1 MKKLLLHRIR
11 QGEFDP
17 SPSIQQTID
26 SLNKSYS
33 RAKETVERM
42 HGNDEI
48 TLEESMNR
56 EFLYYSREM
65 HKAKLKQFED
75 EQKKM
80 FELRKELKSIFEV
93 DLWDE
98 VIENCKFDTLQEFYE
113 SYKQYVRNN
122 YEHRQIIR

>member
-1 MKKLLLHRIR
+1 MKKFLLHRIR
-11 QGEFDP
+11 EGEFNP
-17 SPSIQQTID
+17 SPTIQQTID
-26 SLNKSYS
+26 SLNKSYT

-48 TLEESMNR
+48 TLEESMTR
-56 EFLYYSREM
+56 EFRYYSTEM
-65 HKAKLKQFED
+65 QRAKQKQFED

-93 DLWDE
+93 DVWDE
-98 VIENCKFDTLQEFYE
+98 VIQNCEFDTLEEFYE

-122 YEHRQIIR
+122 YEHSQIAG

>member
-1 MKKLLLHRIR
+1 MKKLLLNRIR
-11 QGEFDP
+11 QGEFNP
-17 SPSIQQTID
+17 SPTIQQTID
-26 SLNKSYS
+26 SLNKSYT

-48 TLEESMNR
+48 TLEESMTR
-56 EFLYYSREM
+56 EFRYYSTEM
-65 HKAKLKQFED
+65 QRAKQKQFED

-93 DLWDE
+93 DVWDE
-98 VIENCKFDTLQEFYE
+98 VIQNYEFDTLEEFYE

-122 YEHRQIIR
+122 YEHSQIAG

>member
-11 QGEFDP
+11 EGEFNP
-17 SPSIQQTID
+17 SPTIQQTID
-26 SLNKSYS
+26 SLNKSYT
-33 RAKETVERM
+33 RAKETVESM
-42 HGNDEI
+42 HGDDEI
-48 TLEESMNR
+48 TFEESMTR

-93 DLWDE
+93 DAWDE
-98 VIENCKFDTLQEFYE
+98 VIENYEFDTLEEFYE

-122 YEHRQIIR
+122 YEHSQIIR

>member
-26 SLNKSYS
+26 SLDASYA
-33 RAKETVERM
+33 RAKATVQRM
-42 HGNDEI
+42 HSEDEI
-48 TLEESMNR
+48 TLEESMTR

-75 EQKKM
+75 EDKKM
-80 FELRKELKSIFEV
+80 FELRNELKDVFGV
-93 DLWDE
+93 DIWDE
-98 VIENCKFDTLQEFYE
+98 VIQSHEFDTLEEFYE
-113 SYKQYVRNN
+113 SYKQYMRDN
-122 YEHRQIIR
+122 YEHFQVNQ